1 MPEQAEGHTDTCPAS
16 IQNLSPCA
24 TVWGWPERCFRIDGL
39 SLVRTRK
46 AVIVLKNRNKKV
58 IKNINKKV
66 RKEDPSTH

>member
-1 MPEQAEGHTDTCPAS
+1 M
-16 IQNLSPCA
+16 
-24 TVWGWPERCFRIDGL
+24 
-39 SLVRTRK
+39 RTRK